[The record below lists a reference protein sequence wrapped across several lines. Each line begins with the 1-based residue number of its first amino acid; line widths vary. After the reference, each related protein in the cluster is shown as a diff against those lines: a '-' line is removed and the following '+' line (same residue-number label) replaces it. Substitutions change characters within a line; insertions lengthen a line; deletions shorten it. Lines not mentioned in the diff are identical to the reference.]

1 MKDTP
6 NAPPKNANLGG
17 ETTIRI
23 KRSQHAQLVQEYGPL
38 GFNNLL
44 SYTTYI
50 FENRDQIMQGI
61 NHVQSLPVI
70 AETAQQQPP
79 PQNYNIPQ
87 EQTAPNPYKEAYELE
102 VKTNKCLQA
111 AIEEML
117 EFTVESHAKKG
128 LFNFTSWSREAV
140 ENCFAEIL
148 RKNGLS
154 Y

>member
-6 NAPPKNANLGG
+6 NAPPKNGNSSND
-17 ETTIRI
+17 TTIRI
-23 KRSQHAQLVQEYGPL
+23 KREQHIELVQEYRTH
-38 GFNNLL
+38 GFENLL

-50 FENRDQIMQGI
+50 FDNREKIMQTE
-61 NHVQSLPVI
+61 NYLTPVSAPVLPV
-70 AETAQQQPP
+70 ASPVTM
-79 PQNYNIPQ
+79 QNFPQ
-87 EQTAPNPYKEAYELE
+87 EQPAPPNPYKEAYERE
-102 VKTNKCLQA
+102 AEKTQRLQA

-154 Y
+154 H